1 MLMRLDDLLETLTSY
16 SPDADTDVVIRAYF
30 YAAKAHDGQTR
41 KSGEAYF
48 VHPLA
53 VAGILAEMEMDV
65 DTIATALLHDTLED
79 TLATPEELVSLFGK
93 DVCALV
99 DGVTKLSKLEYRS
112 KEMAAAENFRKMMV
126 AMSRDVRVILVKLAD
141 RLHNMRT
148 LEHMRD
154 DKCRRIAKE
163 TMEIYCPLA
172 GRLGLR
178 WLQVE
183 LENLC
188 FMYLHPER
196 FQEVNESMDESQD
209 ERLKYIESVVTELQ
223 VRLKEAGINGQISGR
238 MKHLWSIYRKMV
250 RSKLEFSQLYDLL
263 AFRVIVDDLSQCYA
277 VLGFVH
283 SFYRPVPERI
293 KDYIAMPKANGYQ
306 SLHTTVIGP
315 GGRRAEIQ
323 IRTHEMHRVAENGIA
338 AHWQYKEGHL
348 AKPEEVA
355 KVARLKEIFSVARE
369 IEDPDEFMEVVKID
383 LFSQEVYVFTPNG
396 DVREF
401 PKGATALDFAYQ
413 IHSEVGNTCVGAKVG
428 GQMVPLRYEMKSGD
442 TIEIMTSKNQHPR
455 RAWLDMV
462 KTGRAVSRIRQYL
475 RGEEHETGRR
485 MGKDMLEGELKRRS
499 TSISAL
505 VKKGVL
511 KSWMKENGVKDLDA
525 LFLQV
530 AQGHLGLVATVRE
543 LLPDSEILAVAE
555 DPVESVFGRMMER
568 LRKKNRGSP
577 VLVSGEDGVLI
588 NYGNCCN
595 PLPGEPIAGF
605 VTRGRG
611 ITVHRRTCRQLLS
624 MDVNRRIPVAWTA
637 EDDGDR
643 SSHIGNIQ
651 VICVDRPG
659 LLANIS
665 TMCTDLKVN
674 IAKVTARSLGDDK
687 GEVDLQ
693 VVVSDVTELS
703 SLIRRLE
710 KIKGVIAV
718 NRVGA
723 GGA

>member
-1 MLMRLDDLLETLTSY
+1 MRLDDLLETLTSY

-30 YAAKAHDGQTR
+30 FAAKAHDGQTR

-53 VAGILAEMEMDV
+53 VAGILTEMEMDV
-65 DTIATALLHDTLED
+65 ETIATALLHDTLED
-79 TLATPEELVSLFGK
+79 TLATPEELEGLFGA
-93 DVCALV
+93 DVCSLV
-99 DGVTKLSKLEYRS
+99 EGVTKLSKLEYRS

-154 DKCRRIAKE
+154 DKRRRISTE

-172 GRLGLR
+172 ARLGLR

-196 FQEVNESMDESQD
+196 FQEVNDCLNESQAERQEYIDSVVAELD
-209 ERLKYIESVVTELQ
+209 ERLGESGVQ
-223 VRLKEAGINGQISGR
+223 GQISGR

-250 RSKLEFSQLYDLL
+250 RSKLEFNQLYDLL

-315 GGRRAEIQ
+315 SGRRAEIQ

-383 LFSQEVYVFTPNG
+383 LFSQDVYVFTPNG

-442 TIEIMTSKNQHPR
+442 TIEILTSKNQHPR

-475 RGEEHETGRR
+475 RREEHETGRR
-485 MGKDMLEGELKRRS
+485 IGKEMLEGELKRRG
-499 TSISAL
+499 TSINAL

-511 KSWMKENGVKDLDA
+511 KAWMKDNGMKEVDR
-525 LFLQV
+525 LFLQI

-543 LLPDSEILAVAE
+543 LLPEDEPEKSSEEPA
-555 DPVESVFGRMMER
+555 DGVFGRMMER
-568 LRKKNRGSP
+568 LRKRNRNSP

-588 NYGNCCN
+588 NYANCCN
-595 PLPGEPIAGF
+595 PLPGEAIAGF

-624 MDVNRRIPVAWTA
+624 MDSNRRIPVAWTS
-637 EDDGDR
+637 EDDGDG
-643 SSHIGNIQ
+643 STHIGNIQ
-651 VICVDRPG
+651 IICVDRPG

-674 IAKVTARSLGDDK
+674 IAKVSAKSLGDDK

-693 VVVSDVTELS
+693 VVVSDVSELS
-703 SLIRRLE
+703 GLIRRLE
-710 KIKGVIAV
+710 KIKGIITV

>member
-1 MLMRLDDLLETLTSY
+1 
-16 SPDADTDVVIRAYF
+16 
-30 YAAKAHDGQTR
+30 
-41 KSGEAYF
+41 
-48 VHPLA
+48 
-53 VAGILAEMEMDV
+53 
-65 DTIATALLHDTLED
+65 
-79 TLATPEELVSLFGK
+79 
-93 DVCALV
+93 
-99 DGVTKLSKLEYRS
+99 
-112 KEMAAAENFRKMMV
+112 
-126 AMSRDVRVILVKLAD
+126 
-141 RLHNMRT
+141 
-148 LEHMRD
+148 
-154 DKCRRIAKE
+154 
-163 TMEIYCPLA
+163 
-172 GRLGLR
+172 
-178 WLQVE
+178 
-183 LENLC
+183 
-188 FMYLHPER
+188 
-196 FQEVNESMDESQD
+196 
-209 ERLKYIESVVTELQ
+209 
-223 VRLKEAGINGQISGR
+223 
-238 MKHLWSIYRKMV
+238 
-250 RSKLEFSQLYDLL
+250 
-263 AFRVIVDDLSQCYA
+263 
-277 VLGFVH
+277 
-283 SFYRPVPERI
+283 
-293 KDYIAMPKANGYQ
+293 
-306 SLHTTVIGP
+306 
-315 GGRRAEIQ
+315 
-323 IRTHEMHRVAENGIA
+323 MHRVAENGIA

-383 LFSQEVYVFTPNG
+383 LFSQDVYVFTPNG

-442 TIEIMTSKNQHPR
+442 TIEILTSKNQHPR

-475 RGEEHETGRR
+475 RREEHETGRR
-485 MGKDMLEGELKRRS
+485 IGKEMLESELKRRG

-511 KSWMKENGVKDLDA
+511 KAWMKENSMKEVET
-525 LFLQV
+525 LFLQI

-543 LLPDSEILAVAE
+543 LLPDQEEPGVPDAPPEGA
-555 DPVESVFGRMMER
+555 FGRMMDR
-568 LRKKNRGSP
+568 LRKRNRSSP

-588 NYGNCCN
+588 NYANCCN

-624 MDVNRRIPVAWTA
+624 MDVNRRIPVAWTS
-637 EDDGDR
+637 EDEGER

-651 VICVDRPG
+651 IICVDRPG
-659 LLANIS
+659 LLANVS

-693 VVVSDVTELS
+693 VVVSDVSELS
-703 SLIRRLE
+703 GLIRRLE
-710 KIKGVIAV
+710 KIKGVITV